1 METWANE
8 ELNEQIQNVFKRLQK
23 VLVLILEADGGND
36 LVETK
41 RGKKFETLDLTDVNG
56 EYIPIVNEYVDI
68 VDWESLDEE
77 REE

>member
-1 METWANE
+1 METWANN

-41 RGKKFETLDLTDVNG
+41 KGKKFKTLDITDVNG
-56 EYIPIVNEYVDI
+56 EYVPVVNKYVDI
-68 VDWESLDEE
+68 VDGKSSDEE
-77 REE
+77 E